1 MYLKF
6 YFYGWEVSL
15 LLLAYLYVCNTL
27 LKNEYYMIIIIEI
40 MFKDVANLM
49 SESSLF
55 CEKCFIF
62 KMYRVA

>member
-1 MYLKF
+1 M
-6 YFYGWEVSL
+6 

-27 LKNEYYMIIIIEI
+27 LKNEYYMIIIIGI

-55 CEKCFIF
+55 SEKCFIF